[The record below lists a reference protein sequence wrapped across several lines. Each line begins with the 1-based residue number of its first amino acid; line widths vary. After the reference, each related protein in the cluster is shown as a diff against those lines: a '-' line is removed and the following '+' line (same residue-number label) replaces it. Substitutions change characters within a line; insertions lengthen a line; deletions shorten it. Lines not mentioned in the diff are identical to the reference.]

1 MEIFKYHVFGCTQSK
16 MEGAPQCPAL
26 GAEHTLQALREQ
38 AGKAGLGGDVLI
50 TNCGCLGLCEKGPNL
65 VVYPEGV
72 WYSGVKPE
80 DAREI
85 VEQHFKSGRPVAR
98 LMRTDA
104 AAIKKE
110 IQDHF
115 AKVKAMKEFMD
126 KAGMFPEEMAG
137 IIRGFMESRI
147 ALTAIELDIFTAV
160 GQGAD
165 ADQVAKKISADRRAT
180 EDVLNALAAMKVLAK
195 KEGVFSNTLLTA
207 RFLVAGSPDDSRSAM
222 MHSVHLWPRWGTL
235 TEAVKKGHPAA
246 DVDPARRTGDSTI
259 AFIAAMHK
267 NASFRAGQVVPAVDL
282 AGVKTLLD
290 LGGGSGAYSIAFAQK
305 KPEMKI
311 TVFDLPMVV
320 SLTEKYIA
328 EAGLGGKISTRAG
341 DMRKDEL
348 GKDYDL
354 VWVSAICHMF
364 GPEENLGLFRR
375 VHAALAPSGRIVI
388 QDFVMNEDKT
398 SPRQGAVFAINML
411 VNTMF
416 GGTFSGKEYI
426 DWLTKAGFADAKV
439 VPLPG
444 PNALIIA
451 KKKG

>member
-1 MEIFKYHVFGCTQSK
+1 
-16 MEGAPQCPAL
+16 
-26 GAEHTLQALREQ
+26 
-38 AGKAGLGGDVLI
+38 
-50 TNCGCLGLCEKGPNL
+50 
-65 VVYPEGV
+65 
-72 WYSGVKPE
+72 
-80 DAREI
+80 
-85 VEQHFKSGRPVAR
+85 
-98 LMRTDA
+98 
-104 AAIKKE
+104 
-110 IQDHF
+110 
-115 AKVKAMKEFMD
+115 
-126 KAGMFPEEMAG
+126 
-137 IIRGFMESRI
+137 
-147 ALTAIELDIFTAV
+147 
-160 GQGAD
+160 
-165 ADQVAKKISADRRAT
+165 
-180 EDVLNALAAMKVLAK
+180 
-195 KEGVFSNTLLTA
+195 
-207 RFLVAGSPDDSRSAM
+207 
-222 MHSVHLWPRWGTL
+222 
-235 TEAVKKGHPAA
+235 
-246 DVDPARRTGDSTI
+246 
-259 AFIAAMHK
+259 
-267 NASFRAGQVVPAVDL
+267 
-282 AGVKTLLD
+282 
-290 LGGGSGAYSIAFAQK
+290 
-305 KPEMKI
+305 
-311 TVFDLPMVV
+311 MVV